1 MSLPIK
7 KIYIDTKYKTKD
19 SVSNSHFKIE
29 LPQTR
34 LMSDNTV
41 FTLTIF
47 QFRIHGTLYQL
58 VLIINFTFIYQQVI
72 QYQK

>member
-29 LPQTR
+29 LPQT
-34 LMSDNTV
+34 LLKPENTV
-41 FTLTIF
+41 FTLTISVF
-47 QFRIHGTLYQL
+47 LIHGTHWQL
-58 VLIINFTFIYQQVI
+58 VLMINFTFI
-72 QYQK
+72 